1 MVIRNPLMV
10 PKAIADQSM
19 HREQVFA
26 NAERVFQTGDNYSA
40 YAAWKVLRWID
51 HVAAR
56 KIKEV
61 IARLQIAL
69 SSPQDAF
76 LYFWDLSHQIA
87 LKNSSSISKVIHRSS
102 MLQAKFWKRNMEH
115 LHDMFVPAYYII
127 YICYMRLLGRLEI
140 AAQSVSFPHTLKSW
154 PLQKR

>member
-10 PKAIADQSM
+10 PKAIADWSM

-51 HVAAR
+51 HVAPR
-56 KIKEV
+56 KTNEV

-76 LYFWDLSHQIA
+76 LYFWDLSH
-87 LKNSSSISKVIHRSS
+87 
-102 MLQAKFWKRNMEH
+102 
-115 LHDMFVPAYYII
+115 
-127 YICYMRLLGRLEI
+127 
-140 AAQSVSFPHTLKSW
+140 
-154 PLQKR
+154 